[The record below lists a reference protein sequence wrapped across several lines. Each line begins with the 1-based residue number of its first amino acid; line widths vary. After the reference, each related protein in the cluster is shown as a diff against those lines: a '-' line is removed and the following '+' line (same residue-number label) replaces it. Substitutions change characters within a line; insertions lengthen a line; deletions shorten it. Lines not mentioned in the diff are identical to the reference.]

1 MTQKEYEQKKREC
14 WEEFKREVQCL
25 PVSRHDV
32 FCAAFDRA
40 YALGR
45 EQETITQEER
55 NDGIVYLWGLYS
67 DEAKTVEDL
76 DHISE

>member
-1 MTQKEYEQKKREC
+1 MTQQDYEQKKCEC

-40 YALGR
+40 YALGKQTR
-45 EQETITQEER
+45 RRT
-55 NDGIVYLWGLYS
+55 
-67 DEAKTVEDL
+67 
-76 DHISE
+76 